1 MIIAGLGH
9 VMCHPAK
16 SNHPRDGRTPWDGNH
31 PQHHN
36 HPRDGREVR
45 DGRTGSNEDIRM
57 DGFHYYS
64 RCGQL
69 KLYFL
74 TSIVTSQDSYMLVYR
89 ID

>member
-1 MIIAGLGH
+1 MAGSSH
-9 VMCHPAK
+9 VMCHHAKTVPLVMAGPAC
-16 SNHPRDGRTPWDGNH
+16 DGSYQKWRQPSVMA
-31 PQHHN
+31 
-36 HPRDGREVR
+36 GRSS

-74 TSIVTSQDSYMLVYR
+74 TSYLTSQD
-89 ID
+89 